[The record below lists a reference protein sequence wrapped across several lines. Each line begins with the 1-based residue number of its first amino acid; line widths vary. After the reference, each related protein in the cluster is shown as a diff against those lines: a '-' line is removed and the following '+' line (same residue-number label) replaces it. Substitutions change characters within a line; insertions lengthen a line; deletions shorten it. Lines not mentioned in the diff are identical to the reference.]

1 MLRIAVPDL
10 VSNSYFPIIAAVE
23 MGFFKEEG
31 FDASVDLLF
40 PIPKTFEALRD
51 GQLDFVV
58 GSAHATLL
66 AFPQWQGAKLLAA
79 CGQHTYWFLV
89 IRSDLN
95 PKRGDLSVV
104 KGLRIGA
111 APGVNL
117 SLQRMLVEAGID
129 PEKNGVQIMPIPGAA
144 GPNVS
149 FGLSAAKALEEDK
162 LDGFWANGM
171 GCEVAVRR
179 GVGTMVLDVRRGD
192 GPTAARHYTFSALVA
207 TDKRIKEE
215 PDSARAAVRALMK
228 AHKALKADPNS
239 ATAVGQETLSTFRSR
254 TDRRTGASR
263 SALLRSQYSHGKSR
277 KHEPL
282 RSRHWPA
289 FGAGRIRSGRRHT
302 IQPPLERAGMR
313 WREIHRL
320 NPNPLP
326 AERFAG

>member
-10 VSNSYFPIIAAVE
+10 ISNSYFPIIAAVE

-51 GQLDFVV
+51 GALDFVV

-95 PKRGDLSVV
+95 PQHGDLNVV

-111 APGVNL
+111 APGVDL
-117 SLQRMLVEAGID
+117 SLQRLLVDAGID
-129 PEKNGVQIMPIPGAA
+129 PKSNGVQVMPIPGAV

-149 FGLSAAKALEEDK
+149 FGLSAAKLEDGK

-171 GCEVAVRR
+171 GCEVALRR
-179 GVGTMVLDVRRGD
+179 GVGKMVLDIRRGD
-192 GPTAARHYTFSALVA
+192 GPPSARHYTFSALIA
-207 TDKRIKEE
+207 TEKRIQEE
-215 PDSARAAVRALMK
+215 PDSARAAIRALMK
-228 AHKALKADPNS
+228 AQHALKEDATRATEVGEKRFPPAEAKLIAELVRRDLPYYDPAIPEEKVESMNRFAQQIGLLS
-239 ATAVGQETLSTFRSR
+239 HPVGYDRVVATQF
-254 TDRRTGASR
+254 
-263 SALLRSQYSHGKSR
+263 SHLW
-277 KHEPL
+277 HEPV
-282 RSRHWPA
+282 
-289 FGAGRIRSGRRHT
+289 
-302 IQPPLERAGMR
+302 
-313 WREIHRL
+313 
-320 NPNPLP
+320 
-326 AERFAG
+326 

>member
-31 FDASVDLLF
+31 FDAAVDLLF

-66 AFPQWQGAKLLAA
+66 AFPEWQGAKLLAA

-95 PKRGDLSVV
+95 PKHGDLSVI

-144 GPNVS
+144 GANVS
-149 FGLSAAKALEEDK
+149 FGLSAAKALEEGK

-179 GVGTMVLDVRRGD
+179 GVGTMVLDLRRGD

-215 PDSARAAVRALMK
+215 PESARAAVRALMK
-228 AHKALKADPNS
+228 AHKALKADANS
-239 ATAVGQETLSTFRSR
+239 ATEVGKKRFPPSEAELIAELV
-254 TDRRTGASR
+254 RRD
-263 SALLRSQYSHGKSR
+263 LPYYD
-277 KHEPL
+277 
-282 RSRHWPA
+282 
-289 FGAGRIRSGRRHT
+289 
-302 IQPPLERAGMR
+302 
-313 WREIHRL
+313 
-320 NPNPLP
+320 PNIP
-326 AERFAG
+326 EEKVVSMNRFAQDIGLLSAPAPYDRVVATQFSHLWNEPV

>member
-23 MGFFKEEG
+23 MGFFRDEG

-66 AFPQWQGAKLLAA
+66 AFPGWQGAKLLAT

-89 IRSDLN
+89 IRSDLY
-95 PKRGDLSVV
+95 PKRGDLSIV

-149 FGLSAAKALEEDK
+149 FGLSAAKALEEGK

-171 GCEVAVRR
+171 GCEVAMRR

-207 TDKRIKEE
+207 TEKTIEAAPE
-215 PDSARAAVRALMK
+215 SARAAIRALMK
-228 AHKALKADPNS
+228 AHKALKADPNA
-239 ATAVGQETLSTFRSR
+239 ATAVGKKRFPPSEAELIAELV
-254 TDRRTGASR
+254 RRDLPYYDAN
-263 SALLRSQYSHGKSR
+263 
-277 KHEPL
+277 
-282 RSRHWPA
+282 
-289 FGAGRIRSGRRHT
+289 I
-302 IQPPLERAGMR
+302 
-313 WREIHRL
+313 
-320 NPNPLP
+320 P
-326 AERFAG
+326 AEKVASMNRFAQDIGLLTAPVAYDQVVATEFSHLWNEPV

>member
-51 GQLDFVV
+51 GELDFVV

-66 AFPQWQGAKLLAA
+66 AFPNWRGAKLLAA

-95 PKRGDLSVV
+95 PKHGDLNIV

-111 APGVNL
+111 APGVDL
-117 SLQRMLVEAGID
+117 SLQRMLIEAGLD
-129 PEKNGVQIMPIPGAA
+129 PEKNNVQIIPIPGAA

-149 FGLSAAKALEEDK
+149 FGLSAAKALEDGK

-192 GPTAARHYTFSALVA
+192 GPPAARDYTFSALVA
-207 TDKRIKEE
+207 TDKRITEQ
-215 PDSARAAVRALMK
+215 PDSARAAIRALMK
-228 AHKALKADPNS
+228 AHKALKENPDRAS
-239 ATAVGQETLSTFRSR
+239 AVGKKRFPPSEAKLIAELVRRDLPYYDPTIAEIKVTAMNQFAQEIGLLSGPVPYEAVVATQFSY
-254 TDRRTGASR
+254 
-263 SALLRSQYSHGKSR
+263 L
-277 KHEPL
+277 
-282 RSRHWPA
+282 
-289 FGAGRIRSGRRHT
+289 
-302 IQPPLERAGMR
+302 
-313 WREIHRL
+313 WRE
-320 NPNPLP
+320 PV
-326 AERFAG
+326 

>member
-23 MGFFKEEG
+23 MGFFKQEG

-51 GQLDFVV
+51 GELDFVV

-66 AFPQWQGAKLLAA
+66 AFPEWQGAKLLAA
-79 CGQHTYWFLV
+79 VGQHTYWFLV
-89 IRSDLN
+89 IRSDLK
-95 PKRGDLSVV
+95 PKHGDLSIV

-117 SLQRMLVEAGID
+117 SLERMLVEGGID
-129 PEKNGVQIMPIPGAA
+129 PAKHNVQIMPIPGAA

-149 FGLSAAKALEEDK
+149 FGLSAAKALEEGK

-192 GPTAARHYTFSALVA
+192 GPPAARDYTFSALVA
-207 TDKRIKEE
+207 TDRRIKAE
-215 PDSARAAVRALMK
+215 PESARAAIRALMK
-228 AHKALKADPNS
+228 AHKALKENVQH
-239 ATAVGQETLSTFRSR
+239 ATAVGNKRFPPSEAELIAELV
-254 TDRRTGASR
+254 RRDLPYYDPTIPAAKVAS
-263 SALLRSQYSHGKSR
+263 
-277 KHEPL
+277 
-282 RSRHWPA
+282 
-289 FGAGRIRSGRRHT
+289 
-302 IQPPLERAGMR
+302 M
-313 WREIHRL
+313 
-320 NPNPLP
+320 N
-326 AERFAG
+326 RFARDIGLLGADVPYDQVVATEFSHLWKESV

>member
-66 AFPQWQGAKLLAA
+66 AFPHWQGAKLLAA

-95 PKRGDLSVV
+95 PKRGDLSLV

-129 PEKNGVQIMPIPGAA
+129 PVKNGVQIMPIPGAA

-207 TDKRIKEE
+207 TDKRIKDE

-228 AHKALKADPNS
+228 AHKALKAYPNS
-239 ATAVGQETLSTFRSR
+239 ATAVGRKRFPPSEAELIAELV
-254 TDRRTGASR
+254 RRD
-263 SALLRSQYSHGKSR
+263 
-277 KHEPL
+277 
-282 RSRHWPA
+282 
-289 FGAGRIRSGRRHT
+289 
-302 IQPPLERAGMR
+302 
-313 WREIHRL
+313 
-320 NPNPLP
+320 LP
-326 AERFAG
+326 YYDANIPTEKVVSMNRFAQDIGLLSAPVAYDRVVATQFSHLWNEPI

>member
-23 MGFFKEEG
+23 MGFFKQEG

-51 GQLDFVV
+51 GELDFVV

-89 IRSDLN
+89 IRSDLK

-129 PEKNGVQIMPIPGAA
+129 PAKDNVQIMPIPGAT

-149 FGLSAAKALEEDK
+149 FGLSAAKALEDAK

-171 GCEVAVRR
+171 GCEVALRR
-179 GVGTMVLDVRRGD
+179 GVGAMVLDVRRGD
-192 GPTAARHYTFSALVA
+192 GPPAARHYTFSALVA
-207 TDKRIKEE
+207 TDKRIKEQPE
-215 PDSARAAVRALMK
+215 SAIAAIRALMK
-228 AHKALKADPNS
+228 AHKALKEDPSRATEVGRKRFPPSEAELIAGLVRHDLPYYDPNI
-239 ATAVGQETLSTFRSR
+239 
-254 TDRRTGASR
+254 
-263 SALLRSQYSHGKSR
+263 SQAKVIS
-277 KHEPL
+277 
-282 RSRHWPA
+282 
-289 FGAGRIRSGRRHT
+289 
-302 IQPPLERAGMR
+302 M
-313 WREIHRL
+313 
-320 NPNPLP
+320 N
-326 AERFAG
+326 RFAQDIGLLSSSVPYEKVVATQFSHLWNEAV

>member
-66 AFPQWQGAKLLAA
+66 AFPEWQGAKLLAA

-89 IRSDLN
+89 IRSDLH
-95 PKRGDLSVV
+95 PKHGDLNIV

-117 SLQRMLVEAGID
+117 SLHRMLVEAGIE
-129 PEKNGVQIMPIPGAA
+129 PEKNGVQIIPIPGAA

-149 FGLSAAKALEEDK
+149 FGLSAAKALEEGK

-179 GVGTMVLDVRRGD
+179 GTGTMVLDVRRGD

-207 TDKRIKEE
+207 TDKRIKDE
-215 PDSARAAVRALMK
+215 PESARAAVRALMK
-228 AHKALKADPNS
+228 AHKALRADANS
-239 ATAVGQETLSTFRSR
+239 ATAVGKKRFPPSEAELIAELV
-254 TDRRTGASR
+254 RRD
-263 SALLRSQYSHGKSR
+263 
-277 KHEPL
+277 
-282 RSRHWPA
+282 
-289 FGAGRIRSGRRHT
+289 
-302 IQPPLERAGMR
+302 
-313 WREIHRL
+313 
-320 NPNPLP
+320 LP
-326 AERFAG
+326 YYNVNIPEEKVVSMNRFARDIGLLTAPAAYDQVVATQFSHLWNEPV

>member
-40 PIPKTFEALRD
+40 PIPKTFAALRD

-66 AFPQWQGAKLLAA
+66 AFPEWRGAKLLAA

-89 IRSDLN
+89 IRSDLS
-95 PKRGDLSVV
+95 PQRGDLNIV
-104 KGLRIGA
+104 KGLRLGA

-129 PEKNGVQIMPIPGAA
+129 PEKNNVQIMPIPGAA

-149 FGLSAAKALEEDK
+149 FGLSAAKALEEGK

-207 TDKRIKEE
+207 TEKTIAEQ
-215 PDSARAAVRALMK
+215 PAAARAAVRAMMK

-239 ATAVGQETLSTFRSR
+239 ATAVGKKRFPPSEAELIAELV
-254 TDRRTGASR
+254 RRDLPYYDAN
-263 SALLRSQYSHGKSR
+263 
-277 KHEPL
+277 
-282 RSRHWPA
+282 
-289 FGAGRIRSGRRHT
+289 I
-302 IQPPLERAGMR
+302 
-313 WREIHRL
+313 
-320 NPNPLP
+320 P
-326 AERFAG
+326 AEKVASMNRFAQDIGLLAAPAPYDQVVATRFSQLWSEAV

>member
-51 GQLDFVV
+51 GELDFVV

-66 AFPQWQGAKLLAA
+66 AFPEWRGAKLLAA

-95 PKRGDLSVV
+95 PQRGDLSIV

-117 SLQRMLVEAGID
+117 SLQRMLVAAGID
-129 PEKNGVQIMPIPGAA
+129 PDNNNVQIMPIPGAA

-149 FGLSAAKALEEDK
+149 FGLSAAKALEEGK

-171 GCEVAVRR
+171 GCEVAIRR
-179 GVGTMVLDVRRGD
+179 GVGTLVLDVRRGD
-192 GPTAARHYTFSALVA
+192 GPPAARHYTFSALVA
-207 TDKRIKEE
+207 TEKKIAEA
-215 PDSARAAVRALMK
+215 PDAARAAIRALMK
-228 AHKALKADPNS
+228 AHRALKADANS
-239 ATAVGQETLSTFRSR
+239 ATAVGKKRFPPSEAELIAELV
-254 TDRRTGASR
+254 RRDLPYYDPNIPEDKVAS
-263 SALLRSQYSHGKSR
+263 
-277 KHEPL
+277 
-282 RSRHWPA
+282 
-289 FGAGRIRSGRRHT
+289 
-302 IQPPLERAGMR
+302 M
-313 WREIHRL
+313 
-320 NPNPLP
+320 N
-326 AERFAG
+326 RFAQDIGLLAAPAPYDRVVATQFSHLWSAAL